1 MTVWIMSI
9 RILVFTDL
17 DGTLLD
23 QWTYSFQPARPAL
36 RLLRESGIPLI
47 VCTSKTRAEVEQIR
61 IALQNTDPFIVE
73 NGGAIFVPESVFP
86 GELPG
91 ARKDSGYQVVEMGT
105 SYSRILGVYS
115 AIKERLPGRLRGF
128 SDLSVEEVARLTG
141 LSLEDA
147 ARAKEREYDEPFLL
161 DDPAADLETVREIA
175 ESAGLSITRGRFFHL
190 TGDND
195 KGRAVRVVKDI
206 YARANGIVPGTIGL
220 GDSPNDLPLLENVD
234 FPVLVQ
240 QPGGRYEPSIR
251 LGNLIFAPG
260 EGPVGWSEA
269 VRKLV
274 ERLSG

>member
-1 MTVWIMSI
+1 MSI

-23 QWTYSFQPARPAL
+23 QRTYSFKPARPAL

-47 VCTSKTRAEVEQIR
+47 VCTSKTRAEVEQVR
-61 IALQNTDPFIVE
+61 AALQNTDPFIVE
-73 NGGAIFVPESVFP
+73 NGSAIFVPESAFP

-105 SYSRILGVYS
+105 SYPRILGVFS
-115 AIKERLPGRLRGF
+115 AMKKRLPGRLRGF